1 MKCRQCGFE
10 IIEGGRQADV
20 EAQQAGYCGEGCRD
34 VSKKL
39 NEWNSEAAK
48 KEESIH
54 GYQLHL
60 RRRLF

>member
-54 GYQLHL
+54 G
-60 RRRLF
+60 